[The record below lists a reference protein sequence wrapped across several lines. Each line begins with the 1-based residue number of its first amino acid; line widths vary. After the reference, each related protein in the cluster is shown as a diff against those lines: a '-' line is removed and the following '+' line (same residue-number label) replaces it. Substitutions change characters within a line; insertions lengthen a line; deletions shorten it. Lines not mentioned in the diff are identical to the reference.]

1 MSILPKPAFC
11 AFVICSA
18 AALLT
23 SCSVYQGTDRDEDP
37 LLQRELDSEADYRSE
52 SGFSFWNDEPGD
64 GPLSVTIDLSEQTA
78 WFKRGSI
85 TVGKS
90 RVATG
95 RKGHRTPR
103 GRFAITEKTADKR
116 SNLYGKIY
124 DASGAVVTA
133 DADTRRDSVPP
144 GGKYVG
150 AAMPYWMRLTS
161 SGIGMHAGPIPNPG
175 LPASHGCIRMPRA
188 MAAILFE
195 HAPIGTPVRI
205 VR

>member
-1 MSILPKPAFC
+1 MSNIPGRVLFALII
-11 AFVICSA
+11 ASA
-18 AALLT
+18 AAVIT
-23 SCSVYQGTDRDEDP
+23 SCSVHQGAGRDEDP
-37 LLQRELDSEADYRSE
+37 YLQRELDGEADYRSE
-52 SGFSFWNDEPGD
+52 SAFSYWNDEPGE

-78 WFKRGSI
+78 WLKRGSTI
-85 TVGKS
+85 VGKS

-95 RKGHRTPR
+95 RRGHRTPR
-103 GRFAITEKTADKR
+103 GRFTITEKTADKR

-124 DASGAVVTA
+124 DASGALVVA
-133 DADTRRDSVPP
+133 DADTRRDSVPL

-175 LPASHGCIRMPRA
+175 HPASHGCIRMPRA

-195 HAPIGTPVRI
+195 QAPIGTTVRI